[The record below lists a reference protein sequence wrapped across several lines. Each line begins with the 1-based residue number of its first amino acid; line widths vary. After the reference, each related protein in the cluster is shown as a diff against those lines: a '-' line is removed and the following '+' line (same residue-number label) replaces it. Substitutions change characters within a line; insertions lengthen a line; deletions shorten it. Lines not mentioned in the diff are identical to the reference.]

1 MTYDYTMTTIVT
13 LRVDDD
19 TKRKIKR
26 YGIPVS
32 RVAREALQREI
43 ERRENE
49 EALQALRRMK
59 KILGKVDMKRIVEHI
74 REDREYR

>member
-1 MTYDYTMTTIVT
+1 MTSILT
-13 LRVDDD
+13 LRVDDE

-32 RVAREALQREI
+32 RVAREALEQEI

-49 EALQALRRMK
+49 EALRALRGMK
-59 KILGKVDMKRIVEHI
+59 KILGKVDSKRIVDHI
-74 REDREYR
+74 REDRESR

>member
-1 MTYDYTMTTIVT
+1 MTSIVT

-32 RVAREALQREI
+32 RVAREALQEEI

-49 EALQALRRMK
+49 EALQALRRLK
-59 KILGKVDMKRIVEHI
+59 KILGKVDMERVVEHL
-74 REDREYR
+74 REDRENR

>member
-1 MTYDYTMTTIVT
+1 MTSVVT
-13 LRVDDD
+13 LRVEDD

-32 RVAREALQREI
+32 RVAREALLQEI

-59 KILGKVDMKRIVEHI
+59 KILGKVDMKRVVEHI
-74 REDREYR
+74 REDREDR

>member
-1 MTYDYTMTTIVT
+1 MTSIVT

-32 RVAREALQREI
+32 QVARQAIREEI

-49 EALQALRRMK
+49 EALQALRNMK
-59 KILGKVDMKRIVEHI
+59 RILGKVDVKRAVEHI
-74 REDREYR
+74 REDRESR

>member
-1 MTYDYTMTTIVT
+1 MTSILT
-13 LRVDDD
+13 LRVDDE

-32 RVAREALQREI
+32 RVAREALEQEI

-49 EALQALRRMK
+49 EALRALRGMK
-59 KILGKVDMKRIVEHI
+59 KILEKVDMKRVVEHI
-74 REDREYR
+74 REDRESR